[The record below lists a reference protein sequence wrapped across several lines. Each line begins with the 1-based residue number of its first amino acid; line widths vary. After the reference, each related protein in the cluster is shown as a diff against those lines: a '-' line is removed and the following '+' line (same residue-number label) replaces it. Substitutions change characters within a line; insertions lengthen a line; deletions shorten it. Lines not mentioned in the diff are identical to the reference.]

1 MAAAGSLAGAEPTL
15 TAQQRRLNLDS
26 FEFVWTTVRDQY
38 WDPKLGGLNWQA
50 VREEFLPAMQN
61 AETMSQARQVLE
73 RMIGRLGQSHFAII
87 PGFVYED
94 LGAKRDGEEGGA
106 GVTGIDTRVIGGR
119 ILVTQVDDGSPA
131 AAQGV
136 RPGWIIVRIE
146 GREMAPAIAKVAE
159 AYQKSTQRELMLH
172 HAMQAR
178 MSGRVGGTRRIEFL
192 DGADKVVEKNIRL
205 MMPPGELAIFGLL
218 PPTPVWFHA
227 RKLPS
232 GIQYVAFNLFLDPAR
247 LMTAFGD
254 AVASTGENSGFIID
268 LRGNPGGL
276 GIMATGMAGWFI
288 DKPNQQLGT
297 MQTRQS
303 TLKFIVNPRLPAY
316 RGPVA
321 MLVDGTSASTSE
333 IFAGGLQALG
343 RARIFG
349 SQTAGAA
356 LPSLIDQLPNGDAFQ
371 HANANYISEGGRT
384 LEGAGV
390 TPDLEVIPTREALL
404 AGRDPVLDAAVK
416 WIGAQK

>member
-1 MAAAGSLAGAEPTL
+1 MAGAEPAL
-15 TAQQRRLNLDS
+15 SAQQRRLNLAS

-38 WDPKLGGLNWQA
+38 WDPKLGGVNWQA
-50 VREEFLPAMQN
+50 AHEEFLPAMQK
-61 AETMSQARQVLE
+61 ADTMSQARQVLE

-87 PGFVYED
+87 PSIVYED
-94 LGAKRDGEEGGA
+94 LGARRDGEEGGA
-106 GVTGIDTRVIGGR
+106 GATGIDTRVIEGR
-119 ILVTQVDDGSPA
+119 ILVTQVEEESPA

-146 GREMAPAIAKVAE
+146 GKEMAPAIAKVAQT
-159 AYQKSTQRELMLH
+159 YQNSTQRDLMLH
-172 HAMQAR
+172 HATQTR
-178 MSGRVGGTRRIEFL
+178 MSGPVGGTRRIEFL
-192 DGADKVVEKNIRL
+192 DGADKVVQKEIGLRA
-205 MMPPGELAIFGLL
+205 PPGELTIFGLL

-227 RKLPS
+227 RKLAG

-254 AVASTGENSGFIID
+254 AVAAAGTNPGFIVD

-288 DKPNQQLGT
+288 NKPNQQLGV
-297 MQTRQS
+297 MQTRQGP
-303 TLKFIVNPRLPAY
+303 LKFVVNPRAPAY
-316 RGPVA
+316 RGPLAV
-321 MLVDGTSASTSE
+321 LVDGTSASTSE

-349 SQTAGAA
+349 SRTAGAA

-371 HANANYISEGGRT
+371 HANANYVSQDGRT

-390 TPDLEVIPTREALL
+390 IPDVEVIPSREALL
-404 AGRDPVLDAAVK
+404 AGRDPVLDAALK
-416 WIGAQK
+416 WIGEQK

>member
-1 MAAAGSLAGAEPTL
+1 MAAAEPVL
-15 TAQQRRLNLDS
+15 SAQQRRLNLDS
-26 FEFVWTTVRDQY
+26 FEYVWTTVRDQY
-38 WDPKLGGLNWQA
+38 WDPKLGGVNWQA
-50 VREEFLPAMQN
+50 IHEEFLPAMQQ

-94 LGAKRDGEEGGA
+94 LGAKPDGEQGGA
-106 GVTGIDTRVIGGR
+106 GATGIDTRVIGGR

-136 RPGWIIVRIE
+136 HPGWIIVRIE
-146 GREMAPAIAKVAE
+146 GKAMAPAIAKVAQT
-159 AYQKSTQRELMLH
+159 YQSSTQRDLMLH
-172 HAMQAR
+172 HAVQAR
-178 MSGRVGGTRRIEFL
+178 MSGPVGATRKIEFL
-192 DGADKVVEKNIRL
+192 DGAEKIVQKEIGLRV
-205 MMPPGELAIFGLL
+205 PPGEVAIFGLL

-227 RKLPS
+227 RTLEG
-232 GIQYVAFNLFLDPAR
+232 GIPYVAFNLFLDPAR
-247 LMTAFGD
+247 LMPAFGD
-254 AVASTGENSGFIID
+254 AVASAGESAGFIVD

-288 DKPNQQLGT
+288 DKPNQQLGV
-297 MQTRQS
+297 MQTRQGP
-303 TLKFIVNPRLPAY
+303 LKFVVNPRAPAY
-316 RGPVA
+316 RKPLA
-321 MLVDGTSASTSE
+321 ILVDGTSASTSE
-333 IFAGGLQALG
+333 ILAGGLQALG

-349 SQTAGAA
+349 SKTAGAA

-371 HANANYISEGGRT
+371 HANANYISESGRT

-390 TPDLEVIPTREALL
+390 TPDVDVIPSRAALL

>member
-1 MAAAGSLAGAEPTL
+1 MAAAEPAL

-26 FEFVWTTVRDQY
+26 FEYVWTTVRDQY

-50 VREEFLPAMQN
+50 VHEEFLPAMQK

-87 PGFVYED
+87 PGVVYED
-94 LGAKRDGEEGGA
+94 LGAKPDGEQGGA
-106 GVTGIDTRVIGGR
+106 GATGIDTRVIEGR
-119 ILVTQVDDGSPA
+119 ILVTHVEEGSPA

-136 RPGWIIVRIE
+136 RPGWIILRIQDK
-146 GREMAPAIAKVAE
+146 EMAPAIAKVAQT
-159 AYQKSTQRELMLH
+159 YQNSTQRDLMLH
-172 HAMQAR
+172 HAVQAR
-178 MSGRVGGTRRIEFL
+178 MSGPIGGSRRIEFL
-192 DGADKVVEKNIRL
+192 DGADKIVQKNIGL
-205 MMPPGELAIFGLL
+205 AAPPGEVAIFGLL
-218 PPTPVWFHA
+218 PPTPVWLHA
-227 RKLPS
+227 RKLEG

-254 AVASTGENSGFIID
+254 AVASAAASPGFIVD

-288 DKPNQQLGT
+288 DKPNQQLGV
-297 MQTRQS
+297 MQTRQGP
-303 TLKFIVNPRLPAY
+303 LKFVVNPRAPAY
-316 RGPVA
+316 RGPLA
-321 MLVDGTSASTSE
+321 ILVDGTSASTSE

-349 SQTAGAA
+349 SRTAGAA

-390 TPDLEVIPTREALL
+390 TPDVEVIPTREALL
-404 AGRDPVLDAAVK
+404 AGRDPILDAAVK